1 MTQSLPWFIARR
13 LVLLAVTLFAVSI
26 LIFII
31 TRVLPGDVA
40 TMILGQYATPEDL
53 ATLRHRLGLDQPAV
67 VQFVTW
73 LGAALTGDFGVST
86 RFQLPISEVLREPL
100 RNSALLGAVGI
111 LFAVPTGLG
120 LGLFC
125 AVRRGS
131 VWDHVISGFTVFMAA
146 MPEFVTGGLLVIV
159 FSTWLGWL
167 PPFAGNGGANS
178 LAGSARELILPVLSL
193 SLVILAYILRMMRAS
208 AAEILASP
216 FVKAAILKGLGR
228 RRIFLRHVLPMA
240 LGPTLAVTA
249 LSIGWMAGGL
259 VVVES
264 LFGFPGI
271 GRLLVF
277 AIQNRDVPLLQAIS
291 LIAAC
296 LYAVA
301 NLGADVAQRLLDP
314 RTALA

>member
-1 MTQSLPWFIARR
+1 VTQSLPWFIARR
-13 LVLLAVTLFAVSI
+13 LVLLAVTLLAVSI
-26 LIFII
+26 LIFLI
-31 TRVLPGDVA
+31 TRILPGDVA

-53 ATLRHRLGLDQPAV
+53 VTLRRRLGLDQPAV
-67 VQFVTW
+67 MQFIAW
-73 LGAALTGDFGVST
+73 LGAALHGD
-86 RFQLPISEVLREPL
+86 
-100 RNSALLGAVGI
+100 SAVLGAAGV
-111 LFAVPTGLG
+111 LFAVPTGLV

-125 AVRRGS
+125 ALRRGS
-131 VWDHVISGFTVFMAA
+131 LWDQLISGFTVFMAA

-167 PPFAGNGGANS
+167 PPFAGSGGSQS
-178 LAGSARELILPVLSL
+178 LGRSAVELILPVASL

-208 AAEILASP
+208 AAEILASE
-216 FVKAAILKGLGR
+216 FVKAAILKGLDR

-259 VVVES
+259 VIVES

-291 LIAAC
+291 LVVASV
-296 LYAVA
+296 YAVA

-314 RTALA
+314 RTALP

>member
-1 MTQSLPWFIARR
+1 MTQSLPWFVIRR
-13 LVLLAVTLFAVSI
+13 LLMLVVTLFAVS
-26 LIFII
+26 LVIFVI

-53 ATLRHRLGLDQPAV
+53 ATLRRRLGLDQPASL
-67 VQFVTW
+67 QFITW
-73 LGAALTGDFGVST
+73 LVAALHGDFGMST
-86 RFQLPISEVLREPL
+86 RFQLPIAEVLRQPL
-100 RNSALLGAVGI
+100 RNSAVLGAAGV
-111 LFAVPTGLG
+111 LFAVPTGLV

-125 AVRRGS
+125 ALRRGS
-131 VWDHVISGFTVFMAA
+131 IWDHLISGVTVFMAA

-167 PPFAGNGGANS
+167 PPFAGSGGSQS
-178 LAGSARELILPVLSL
+178 LAQSASELILPVAAL

-208 AAEILASP
+208 AAEVLASEY
-216 FVKAAILKGLGR
+216 VKAAILKGLGR

-277 AIQNRDVPLLQAIS
+277 AIQNRDVPLLQTIS
-291 LIAAC
+291 LVVAGV
-296 LYAVA
+296 YAVA

-314 RTALA
+314 RTSIA

>member
-1 MTQSLPWFIARR
+1 VTQSLPWFIARR
-13 LVLLAVTLFAVSI
+13 LVLLAVTLLAVSI
-26 LIFII
+26 LIFVI

-53 ATLRHRLGLDQPAV
+53 VTLRRRLGLDQPAV
-67 VQFVTW
+67 MQFITW
-73 LGAALTGDFGVST
+73 LGAALHGDFGLST
-86 RFQLPISEVLREPL
+86 RFQLPISDVLREPL
-100 RNSALLGAVGI
+100 RNSAVLGAAGV
-111 LFAVPTGLG
+111 LFAVPTGLV

-125 AVRRGS
+125 ALRRGS
-131 VWDHVISGFTVFMAA
+131 IWDHLISGFTVFMAA

-167 PPFAGNGGANS
+167 PPFAGSGGSQS
-178 LAGSARELILPVLSL
+178 LGRSAVELILPVASL

-208 AAEILASP
+208 AAEILASQ

-259 VVVES
+259 VIVES

-291 LIAAC
+291 LVVASV
-296 LYAVA
+296 YAVA

-314 RTALA
+314 RTALP

>member
-1 MTQSLPWFIARR
+1 VTQSLSWFIARR
-13 LVLLAVTLFAVSI
+13 LALLAVTLLAVSI
-26 LIFII
+26 LIFVI

-53 ATLRHRLGLDQPAV
+53 ATLRRRLGLDQPAFM
-67 VQFVTW
+67 QFIIW
-73 LGAALTGDFGVST
+73 LGAALHGDFGIST
-86 RFQLPISEVLREPL
+86 RFQLPISDVLRAPL
-100 RNSALLGAVGI
+100 RNSAVLGAAGV
-111 LFAVPTGLG
+111 LFAVPTGLV

-125 AVRRGS
+125 ALRRGS
-131 VWDHVISGFTVFMAA
+131 IWDHLISGFTVFMAA

-167 PPFAGNGGANS
+167 PPFAGSGSQS
-178 LAGSARELILPVLSL
+178 LTSSAIELILPVASL

-208 AAEILASP
+208 ATEVLASQ

-259 VVVES
+259 VIVES

-291 LIAAC
+291 LVVASV
-296 LYAVA
+296 YAVA

-314 RTALA
+314 RTALT

>member
-1 MTQSLPWFIARR
+1 VTQSLPWFIARR
-13 LVLLAVTLFAVSI
+13 LVLLAVTLLAVSI
-26 LIFII
+26 LIFVI

-53 ATLRHRLGLDQPAV
+53 ATLRGRLGLDQPAV
-67 VQFVTW
+67 IQFLSW

-86 RFQLPISEVLREPL
+86 RFQLPVSDVLRQPL
-100 RNSALLGAVGI
+100 RNSALLGTVGV
-111 LFAVPTGLG
+111 LFAVPAGLA

-131 VWDHVISGFTVFMAA
+131 IWDHLISGVTVFMAA
-146 MPEFVTGGLLVIV
+146 MPEFVTGGLLIIV

-167 PPFAGNGGANS
+167 PPFAGNSESPS
-178 LAGSARELILPVLSL
+178 LARSASELILPVASL

-208 AAEILASP
+208 AAEILASQ
-216 FVKAAILKGLGR
+216 FVKSAILRGLSR
-228 RRIFLRHVLPMA
+228 HRIFLRHVLPMA

-259 VVVES
+259 VIVES

-291 LIAAC
+291 LIVASV
-296 LYAVA
+296 YAVA

-314 RTALA
+314 RMALG